1 MAAIL
6 ALRALDFLP
15 ATTFETFWTLVVIL
29 ANLAFAILSC
39 ALMAAFLAFG
49 ASESF
54 FLRAATFFWAFN

>member
-1 MAAIL
+1 
-6 ALRALDFLP
+6 
-15 ATTFETFWTLVVIL
+15 VVIL

-49 ASESF
+49 ASKSF